1 VDSNEY
7 MHQKLSELDEI
18 RRWDNSQTRTV
29 VDALRGSGMSIA
41 AFANFHGLGYWRV
54 MNAKRRIDA
63 KKRRRRSSNHNEP
76 ALVPVTIATDAPT
89 ASIGSQRWVLE
100 VELSGCLVRLS
111 PNASEQVVAATL
123 RAIKAI
129 G

>member
-7 MHQKLSELDEI
+7 IHQQLSELDKI
-18 RRWDNSQTRTV
+18 PRWNSSQTRTV
-29 VDALRGSGMSIA
+29 VDALRDSGMSIA
-41 AFANFHGLGYWRV
+41 AFADFHGLGYWRV

-63 KKRRRRSSNHNEP
+63 NNRRRSSNHNEP
-76 ALVPVTIATDAPT
+76 ALVPVTIAADAPT
-89 ASIGSQRWVLE
+89 ASTGSQRWVLE

>member
-7 MHQKLSELDEI
+7 MHQQLSELDKI
-18 RRWDNSQTRTV
+18 RRWNNSQTRTV
-29 VDALRGSGMSIA
+29 VDALRDSGMSIA

-63 KKRRRRSSNHNEP
+63 KNRRRSSKHNEP

-89 ASIGSQRWVLE
+89 ASTGWQRWVLE
-100 VELSGCLVRLS
+100 VELSGCFVRLS

>member
-1 VDSNEY
+1 MDSNEY
-7 MHQKLSELDEI
+7 MHQQLSELDKI
-18 RRWDNSQTRTV
+18 PRWNNGQTRTV
-29 VDALRGSGMSIA
+29 VDALRGSGMSVA

-63 KKRRRRSSNHNEP
+63 KNRRRSSNHNEP
-76 ALVPVTIATDAPT
+76 VLVPVTIATDAPT
-89 ASIGSQRWVLE
+89 AATGWQRWVLE
-100 VELSGCLVRLS
+100 AELSGCLVRLS
-111 PNASEQVVAATL
+111 ANASEQVVAATL